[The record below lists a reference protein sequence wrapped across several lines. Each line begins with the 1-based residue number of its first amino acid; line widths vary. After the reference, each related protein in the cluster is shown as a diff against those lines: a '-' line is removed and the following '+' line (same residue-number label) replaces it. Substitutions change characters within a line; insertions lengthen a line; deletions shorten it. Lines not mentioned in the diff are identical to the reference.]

1 MATQKRN
8 TVDYFPHLIGTG
20 KKMNFIENRHGNN
33 GYATWFKILEN
44 LAITNNHFLDL
55 NDELEVSYLATKC
68 KVQESQLLAIIE
80 DLVKIRVFDEKLWK
94 VRVIW
99 CQTFVDNI
107 QDAYKRRASNCMT
120 YEELCKHL
128 ANNGYDI
135 ACNMHTSCIHN
146 DNNEPLNSYKNP
158 YIKEEYIKEDKSRGE
173 GEEKKVDDSVVP
185 DESKSDIPK
194 PNAWGT
200 YESLD
205 DLKEVLQSSKIWKDE
220 LGQSLGI
227 SNPDDVPKWIDKFFV
242 FAKAA
247 GADHKTQ
254 RDAKSHCHNWIRRQI
269 ELGKTVD
276 EPVKRKAAEQPVRLS
291 AIARANLRL
300 EELKKQNGG
309 HNGQ

>member
-1 MATQKRN
+1 MSDKLGFTFYPKDWWVSDSFFELNAIQRYIYLECLFLMYSNDGYIKTQKTQMENRIRTEIKN
-8 TVDYFPHLIGTG
+8 EDWEIVTERFIHEDGFYTHPSVNKRLRKTLANRENG
-20 KKMNFIENRHGNN
+20 KKGGRPP
-33 GYATWFKILEN
+33 K
-44 LAITNNHFLDL
+44 
-55 NDELEVSYLATKC
+55 
-68 KVQESQLLAIIE
+68 
-80 DLVKIRVFDEKLWK
+80 DEKPKKPNLETQNNPPLE
-94 VRVIW
+94 RERERERENEI
-99 CQTFVDNI
+99 
-107 QDAYKRRASNCMT
+107 
-120 YEELCKHL
+120 EE
-128 ANNGYDI
+128 
-135 ACNMHTSCIHN
+135 
-146 DNNEPLNSYKNP
+146 ER
-158 YIKEEYIKEDKSRGE
+158 EEERE
-173 GEEKKVDDSVVP
+173 EEKSITTN
-185 DESKSDIPK
+185 ESKSDIPK

-309 HNGQ
+309 HNGR